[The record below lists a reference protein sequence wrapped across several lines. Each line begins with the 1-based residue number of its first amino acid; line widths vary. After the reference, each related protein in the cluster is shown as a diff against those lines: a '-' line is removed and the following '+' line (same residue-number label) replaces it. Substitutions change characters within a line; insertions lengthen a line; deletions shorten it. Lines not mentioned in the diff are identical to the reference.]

1 MFQTPQSAD
10 DGAAEERAAAAGLRV
25 LAACRR
31 GYAPAALRLLRSAER
46 LGAPV
51 DLQAADADGA
61 TALAWSCS
69 GGGGARAAEASAAL
83 RAAFAPVSMS
93 PAGDGGEAAAGA
105 AAAPS
110 SGGAEGG
117 EGEDGFGAVV
127 VLLLRLGADV
137 NARRRDG
144 ATALDLAEAAGLAG
158 AAAIL
163 RAAGGRCGAEL
174 DALAPAALAAA
185 ASSGSS
191 YSTASSVAA
200 AERAA
205 AERAEDLGRDD
216 PELAAALA
224 ALEAATDTDERAWVL
239 GGELHAACAEKR
251 EADAL
256 AALAAGADA
265 CFVGEDGLTPLDHCR
280 GKTLGFFKGSLAK
293 AGAAVERAGGRSSE
307 QCWEAGR
314 KLLAACEA
322 GRETEAALLI
332 KYEGAYVNFKAKDGY
347 SPLVAACR
355 SGSEALV
362 LRLLARGASVNRRTA
377 TSGSTP
383 LVYAC
388 RAGLRI
394 AAHAMVVAR
403 RADVDA
409 ADSYGSTA
417 LTFACAAGL
426 GGVARLLVRRGARLD
441 ALLEGRSALEL
452 AEARGLNDVA
462 AAIREA
468 GGLRVGELAPRE
480 YLGSAH

>member
-1 MFQTPQSAD
+1 
-10 DGAAEERAAAAGLRV
+10 
-25 LAACRR
+25 
-31 GYAPAALRLLRSAER
+31 
-46 LGAPV
+46 
-51 DLQAADADGA
+51 
-61 TALAWSCS
+61 
-69 GGGGARAAEASAAL
+69 
-83 RAAFAPVSMS
+83 
-93 PAGDGGEAAAGA
+93 
-105 AAAPS
+105 
-110 SGGAEGG
+110 
-117 EGEDGFGAVV
+117 
-127 VLLLRLGADV
+127 
-137 NARRRDG
+137 
-144 ATALDLAEAAGLAG
+144 
-158 AAAIL
+158 
-163 RAAGGRCGAEL
+163 
-174 DALAPAALAAA
+174 LAAA

-200 AERAA
+200 AERVA

-280 GKTLGFFKGSLAK
+280 GKTLGFVKGSLAK

-314 KLLAACEA
+314 K
-322 GRETEAALLI
+322 
-332 KYEGAYVNFKAKDGY
+332 
-347 SPLVAACR
+347 
-355 SGSEALV
+355 
-362 LRLLARGASVNRRTA
+362 LLARGASVNRRTA

-480 YLGSAH
+480 